1 MIRLA
6 DAMRR
11 GRYAVAAAWL
21 VAAALS
27 LAAVTGAFGARL
39 NDLLSNR
46 FDLPG
51 TESEHARSLLADHFG
66 QRPDS
71 GYTVVF
77 AGDIAPA
84 GQGQILK
91 RAASAVPDARLGP
104 VQRAGAGVAFAQ
116 IDTRLEPQQAQLR
129 VEPMRRAI
137 GAPEHSGSGRG
148 ICVPGPDRCSGRVYV
163 SGQVAI
169 NHDLLPVFDD
179 DLQRGEMIA
188 IPIAV
193 LVLLVVFGTLTAT
206 LVPLLMAAGT
216 VPVTLGLLWVLAHE
230 MNMAIYV
237 TNLVTLIGIAIAID
251 YSLLVVYRFREELL
265 GGADPGEALR
275 TTMRTAGHAVLFSGA
290 TVAIGLASL
299 VLIPL
304 PFIRSMGVGGLLIPL
319 VSIGAAMTLLPALL
333 AIFGSSLL
341 RMRVPL
347 IGLRPEGESGV
358 WARIAETIMR
368 RPALVAGITGG
379 FLVLCAL
386 PAPLLS
392 LTPGSSKGLPAQ
404 SQSVQG
410 LELLERTLGPGTITP
425 LIAVVDSGR
434 PGGIRAAAPA
444 IERFVKE
451 VRADPEVTIVQTP
464 TEPGLPT
471 YLPPDPS
478 GRYARIVVSTKHDY
492 GTDQAKKLALRVRHD
507 YVPEARFGTARVYAG
522 GGPPAGVDFI
532 DRAYGFFPWLV
543 LGVLALTYLVLMRAF
558 RSLLLPLKAVILN
571 LLSVGATY
579 GLLVAAF
586 RWGAG
591 GIIGL
596 PQANQIEAWIP
607 IFLFAMLFGL
617 SMDYEVF
624 LLSRMRELYDETGD
638 TERAVALGLVRTGR
652 IVTAAA
658 AIMVAA
664 FSGFMLGSLIGLVQF
679 GFGLAVAI
687 TIDATI
693 IRALLVPALMKLM
706 GEWNWY
712 LPQWL
717 ARLLRVPAGTR
728 TGPGV

>member
-1 MIRLA
+1 MVRLA
-6 DAMRR
+6 DLMLR

-21 VAAALS
+21 VAAVLS
-27 LAAVTGAFGARL
+27 LAAVTGVFGTKL

-51 TESEHARSLLADHFG
+51 TESEHARTLLADHFG

-71 GYTVVF
+71 AFTIVF
-77 AGDIAPA
+77 SGGIAPA
-84 GQGQILK
+84 AQEQALK
-91 RAASAVPDARLGP
+91 RAATALPDGRIGP
-104 VQRAGAGVAFAQ
+104 LQPAGPGLAFAQ
-116 IDTRLEPQQAQLR
+116 IDTRLEPQPASLR
-129 VEPMRRAI
+129 VERMRKAI
-137 GAPEHSGSGRG
+137 GAVSG
-148 ICVPGPDRCSGRVYV
+148 GRVYV

-169 NHDLLPVFDD
+169 NHDLQPVFDS
-179 DLQRGEMIA
+179 DLQRGEEIA

-193 LVLLVVFGTLTAT
+193 LILLIVFGTATAM

-216 VPVTLGLLWVLAHE
+216 VPVTLGLLWVVAHE

-251 YSLLVVYRFREELL
+251 YSLLVVYRFREELI
-265 GGADPGEALR
+265 GGSDTTEALR

-290 TVAIGLASL
+290 TVAIGLACL

-304 PFIRSMGVGGLLIPL
+304 PFIRSMGIGGLLIPL
-319 VSIGAAMTLLPALL
+319 VSIAAALTLLPALL
-333 AIFGSSLL
+333 AIFGTSLL
-341 RMRVPL
+341 RWRVPY
-347 IGLRPEGESGV
+347 IGLRPDGDGGI
-358 WARIAETIMR
+358 WGRIAETIMR
-368 RPALVAGITGG
+368 RPAIVAGLTGG
-379 FLVLCAL
+379 FLILLAL
-386 PAPLLS
+386 PAPFLS
-392 LTPGSSKGLPAQ
+392 LTPGSSKGLP
-404 SQSVQG
+404 SQSSAVQG
-410 LELLERTLGPGTITP
+410 LELLEKTLGPGTITP

-444 IERFVKE
+444 IRRLVTEL
-451 VRADPEVTIVQTP
+451 RADPEVTIVQTP
-464 TEPGLPT
+464 TDTGLPT
-471 YLPPDPS
+471 YVPPDPT

-492 GTDQAKKLALRVRHD
+492 GTDQAKKLTHRFRGT
-507 YVPEARFGTARVYAG
+507 YVPDARFGSARVYAG

-532 DRAYGFFPWLV
+532 NRAYGLFPWLV
-543 LGVLALTYLVLMRAF
+543 LGVLAVTYLVLMRAF

-579 GLLVAAF
+579 GLLVMTF
-586 RWGAG
+586 RWGFG
-591 GIIGL
+591 SIIGL

-607 IFLFAMLFGL
+607 MFQFAMLFGL

-638 TERAVALGLVRTGR
+638 TERAVALGLMRTGR

-658 AIMVAA
+658 GIMVAA

-679 GFGLAVAI
+679 GFGLAAAI

-712 LPQWL
+712 LPAWI
-717 ARLLRVPAGTR
+717 ARLLRLPEAVPGTR
-728 TGPGV
+728 SAPEV

>member
-1 MIRLA
+1 MIRFA
-6 DAMRR
+6 DAMQRA
-11 GRYAVAAAWL
+11 RYAVAAAWL
-21 VAAALS
+21 VAALLS
-27 LAAVTGAFGARL
+27 LVAVGGAFGTSL

-51 TESEHARSLLADHFG
+51 TESEQTRQLLADHFG

-71 GYTVVF
+71 GYTIVF
-77 AGDIAPA
+77 SGSIAPA
-84 GQGQILK
+84 AQADALK
-91 RAASAVPDARLGP
+91 RAASVVADARIGP
-104 VQRAGAGVAFAQ
+104 LQPAGPGVSFAQ
-116 IDTRLEPQQAQLR
+116 IDTRLEPQPAALR
-129 VEPMRRAI
+129 VERMRA
-137 GAPEHSGSGRG
+137 AVGSVNG
-148 ICVPGPDRCSGRVYV
+148 GRVYV

-169 NHDLLPVFDD
+169 NHDLQPVFDA
-179 DLQRGEMIA
+179 DLQRGEEIA

-193 LVLLVVFGTLTAT
+193 LVLLIVFGTATAT

-216 VPVTLGLLWVLAHE
+216 VPVTLGLLWILAHQ
-230 MNMAIYV
+230 MSMAIYV

-265 GGADPGEALR
+265 GGLDVTAALR

-290 TVAIGLASL
+290 TVAIGLACL

-319 VSIGAAMTLLPALL
+319 VSIFAAVTLLPALL

-341 RMRVPL
+341 RWRVPL
-347 IGLRPEGESGV
+347 IGLRPEGEGGA

-368 RPALVAGITGG
+368 RPALVAGVTAG

-392 LTPGSSKGLPAQ
+392 LTPGSSKGLP
-404 SQSVQG
+404 SQSEAVQG
-410 LELLERTLGPGTITP
+410 LKLLERTLGPGTITP

-434 PGGIRAAAPA
+434 AGGIGSAAPA
-444 IERFVKE
+444 IARLVDEAR
-451 VRADPEVTIVQTP
+451 RDPEVTIVQTP
-464 TEPGLPT
+464 GEPGRPT
-471 YLPPDPS
+471 YLSPDATR
-478 GRYARIVVSTKHDY
+478 RYARIVVSTRHDY
-492 GTDQAKKLALRVRHD
+492 GTDQAKKLALRFRHD
-507 YVPEARFGTARVYAG
+507 YVPRARFGSARVFTG

-532 DRAYGFFPWLV
+532 DRAYGVFPWLV
-543 LGVLALTYLVLMRAF
+543 LGVLAVTYLVLMRAF

-579 GLLVAAF
+579 GLLVVAF
-586 RWGAG
+586 RWGVG
-591 GIIGL
+591 GLIGL
-596 PQANQIEAWIP
+596 PQADQIEAWIP

-638 TERAVALGLVRTGR
+638 TERAVALGLMRTGR

-687 TIDATI
+687 AIDATI

-712 LPQWL
+712 LPRWL
-717 ARLLRVPAGTR
+717 ARLLRVEEGTR
-728 TGPGV
+728 SASRV

>member
-6 DAMRR
+6 DAMSR

-21 VAAALS
+21 VAAVFS
-27 LAAVTGAFGARL
+27 LAAVTGVFGTKL

-51 TESEHARSLLADHFG
+51 TESEQARSLLADHFG

-71 GYTVVF
+71 GYTIVF
-77 AGDIAPA
+77 SGDIPPA
-84 GQGQILK
+84 QQQALLR
-91 RAASAVPDARLGP
+91 RAASAVPDARIGP
-104 VQRAGAGVAFAQ
+104 LQTAGPGVTFAQ
-116 IDTRLEPQQAQLR
+116 IDTRLEPQEAQQR
-129 VEPMRRAI
+129 VEPMRQAL
-137 GAPEHSGSGRG
+137 GGTAHG
-148 ICVPGPDRCSGRVYV
+148 GRVYV

-169 NHDLLPVFDD
+169 NHDLKPVFDA
-179 DLQRGEMIA
+179 DLRRGEAIA
-188 IPIAV
+188 IPIAI
-193 LVLLVVFGTLTAT
+193 LVLLIVFGTLTAT

-216 VPVTLGLLWVLAHE
+216 VPVTLGLLWLLAHE

-265 GGADPGEALR
+265 GGSEASEALR

-290 TVAIGLASL
+290 TVAIGLACL

-319 VSIGAAMTLLPALL
+319 VSIAAALTLLPALL

-347 IGLRPEGESGV
+347 IGLRPEREGGV

-368 RPALVAGITGG
+368 RPALVAVLTGG

-392 LTPGSSKGLPAQ
+392 LTPGSSKGLPSQ

-425 LIAVVDSGR
+425 LIAVIDSGR
-434 PGGIRAAAPA
+434 RGGIRAAEPA
-444 IERFVKE
+444 IGRLVAKL
-451 VRADPEVTIVQTP
+451 RADPEVTIVQTP
-464 TEPGLPT
+464 GERGLPT
-471 YLPPDPS
+471 YLPPDPT
-478 GRYARIVVSTKHDY
+478 GRYARVVVSTRHDY

-507 YVPEARFGTARVYAG
+507 YVPAAGFGNARVYAG

-532 DRAYGFFPWLV
+532 DRAYGLFPWLV

-638 TERAVALGLVRTGR
+638 TERAVALGLMRTGR

-712 LPQWL
+712 LPLWL
-717 ARLLRVPAGTR
+717 ARLLRVPKGTR
-728 TGPGV
+728 TGSEV

>member
-1 MIRLA
+1 
-6 DAMRR
+6 MRR
-11 GRYAVAAAWL
+11 GRYAVVAAWL
-21 VAAALS
+21 VAAVLS
-27 LAAVTGAFGARL
+27 LAAVTGVFGTKL

-51 TESEHARSLLADHFG
+51 TESEHALSLLADHFG

-71 GYTVVF
+71 GYTIVF
-77 AGDIAPA
+77 EGGMAPA
-84 GQGQILK
+84 LQAAVLK
-91 RAASAVPDARLGP
+91 RAASAVPDARVGP
-104 VQRAGAGVAFAQ
+104 LQSAGPGLTFAQ
-116 IDTRLEPQQAQLR
+116 IDTRLEPQEAKGR

-137 GAPEHSGSGRG
+137 GTPAE
-148 ICVPGPDRCSGRVYV
+148 GRVYV

-169 NHDLLPVFDD
+169 NHDLQPVFDE
-179 DLQRGEMIA
+179 DLRRGEAIA
-188 IPIAV
+188 IPIAI

-216 VPVTLGLLWVLAHE
+216 VPVTLGLLWLLAHE

-265 GGADPGEALR
+265 GGSDSTQALR

-290 TVAIGLASL
+290 TVAIGLACL

-319 VSIGAAMTLLPALL
+319 VSIAAALTLLPALL

-341 RMRVPL
+341 RLRVPL
-347 IGLRPEGESGV
+347 IGLRPERDDGL

-368 RPALVAGITGG
+368 RPALVAGVTGG

-392 LTPGSSKGLPAQ
+392 LTPGSSEGLPSQA
-404 SQSVQG
+404 QSVQG

-425 LIAVVDSGR
+425 LVAVVDSGR
-434 PGGIRAAAPA
+434 PGGIRSAEPA
-444 IERFVKE
+444 IARLVAQ

-464 TEPGLPT
+464 GEPGLPT
-471 YLPPDPS
+471 YLPADPT
-478 GRYARIVVSTKHDY
+478 GRYARIVVATRHDY
-492 GTDQAKKLALRVRHD
+492 GTDQAKKLALRFRGD
-507 YVPEARFGTARVYAG
+507 YVPAAGFGSARVYAG

-532 DRAYGFFPWLV
+532 DRAYGAFPWLV
-543 LGVLALTYLVLMRAF
+543 VGVLALTYLVLMRAF

-579 GLLVAAF
+579 GLLVVAF

-596 PQANQIEAWIP
+596 PQTDQIEAWIP

-638 TERAVALGLVRTGR
+638 TERAVALGLMRTGR

-687 TIDATI
+687 AIDATL

-717 ARLLRVPAGTR
+717 ARALRVPPGTR
-728 TGPGV
+728 SGSGV

>member
-1 MIRLA
+1 MVRLA

-11 GRYAVAAAWL
+11 ARYVVGAVWL
-21 VAAALS
+21 IAAALS
-27 LAAVTGAFGARL
+27 LAAVNGAFGTKL

-51 TESEHARSLLADHFG
+51 TESGRARTLLAEHFG

-71 GYTVVF
+71 GYTIVF
-77 AGDIAPA
+77 SGDIAPTA
-84 GQGQILK
+84 QRSALK
-91 RAASAVPDARLGP
+91 RAASVLPDARVGPLQPAGLG
-104 VQRAGAGVAFAQ
+104 VWFAR
-116 IDTRLEPQQAQLR
+116 IGTRLEPQPAEAR
-129 VEPMRRAI
+129 VERMRRAI
-137 GAPEHSGSGRG
+137 GTVSGGR
-148 ICVPGPDRCSGRVYV
+148 IYV

-169 NHDLLPVFDD
+169 NRDLEPVFDA
-179 DLQRGEMIA
+179 DLQRGEAIA

-193 LVLLVVFGTLTAT
+193 LVLLIVFGTVSAT

-216 VPVTLGLLWVLAHE
+216 VPVTLGLLWILAHE

-265 GGADPGEALR
+265 GGANEREALR

-290 TVAIGLASL
+290 TVAIGLACL

-319 VSIGAAMTLLPALL
+319 VSIFAAMTLLPALL
-333 AIFGSSLL
+333 AVFGSSLL
-341 RMRVPL
+341 RLQVPL
-347 IGLRPEGESGV
+347 IGLRPDREGGV
-358 WARIAETIMR
+358 WGRIAETIMR
-368 RPALVAGITGG
+368 RPALVAGGTGG

-386 PAPLLS
+386 PAPFLS
-392 LTPGSSKGLPAQ
+392 LTPGSSKGLP
-404 SQSVQG
+404 SQASSVQG

-434 PGGIRAAAPA
+434 AGGIGQTEPA
-444 IERFVKE
+444 IRRLVKE
-451 VRADPEVTIVQTP
+451 LRADPEVTIVQAP
-464 TEPGLPT
+464 TETGPQT
-471 YLPPDPS
+471 YLPPDPT
-478 GRYARIVVSTKHDY
+478 GRYARVVVATRHDY
-492 GTDQAKKLALRVRHD
+492 GTDQAKKLAARVRNT
-507 YVPEARFGTARVYAG
+507 YVPRTDFGDARVYAG
-522 GGPPAGVDFI
+522 GGPPAGLDFI
-532 DRAYGFFPWLV
+532 NRAYGAFPWLV
-543 LGVLALTYLVLMRAF
+543 LGVLAVTYLVLMRAF

-579 GLLVAAF
+579 GLLVVAF
-586 RWGAG
+586 RWGFGAV
-591 GIIGL
+591 IGL
-596 PQANQIEAWIP
+596 PQADQIEAWIP

-638 TERAVALGLVRTGR
+638 TERAVALGLMRTGR

-706 GEWNWY
+706 GGWNWY
-712 LPQWL
+712 LPPWL
-717 ARLLRVPAGTR
+717 ARLLRVSPGTR
-728 TGPGV
+728 SA

>member
-6 DAMRR
+6 DLMQRT
-11 GRYAVAAAWL
+11 RYAVAAAWL
-21 VAAALS
+21 VAAVLS
-27 LAAVTGAFGARL
+27 LAAVTGAFGTKL

-51 TESEHARSLLADHFG
+51 TESEHARTLLADHFG

-71 GYTVVF
+71 AFTIVF
-77 AGDIAPA
+77 SGGIAPA
-84 GQGQILK
+84 AQEQALK
-91 RAASAVPDARLGP
+91 RAAGALPDGRIGP
-104 VQRAGAGVAFAQ
+104 LQPAGPGLAFAQ
-116 IDTRLEPQQAQLR
+116 IDTRLEPQPASLR
-129 VEPMRRAI
+129 VEGMREAI
-137 GAPEHSGSGRG
+137 GSVSG
-148 ICVPGPDRCSGRVYV
+148 GRVYV

-169 NHDLLPVFDD
+169 NHDLQPVFDS
-179 DLQRGEMIA
+179 DLRRGEEIA

-193 LVLLVVFGTLTAT
+193 LILLIVFGTATAM
-206 LVPLLMAAGT
+206 LVPLLMAGGT
-216 VPVTLGLLWVLAHE
+216 VPVTLGLLWVVAHE

-251 YSLLVVYRFREELL
+251 YSLLVVYRFREELI
-265 GGADPGEALR
+265 GGADTTKALH

-290 TVAIGLASL
+290 TVAIGLACL

-319 VSIGAAMTLLPALL
+319 VSIAAALTLLPALL
-333 AIFGSSLL
+333 AIFGASLL
-341 RMRVPL
+341 RLRVPF
-347 IGLRPEGESGV
+347 IGLRPDSEGGV
-358 WARIAETIMR
+358 WGRIAETIMR
-368 RPALVAGITGG
+368 RPAIVAGLTGG
-379 FLVLCAL
+379 FLILLAL

-392 LTPGSSKGLPAQ
+392 LTPGSSKGLPSQ
-404 SQSVQG
+404 SQAVQG
-410 LELLERTLGPGTITP
+410 LELLEHTLGPGTITP

-434 PGGIRAAAPA
+434 PGGIKGTFPA
-444 IERFVKE
+444 IRRLVAE
-451 VRADPEVTIVQTP
+451 VRADPEATIVQTP
-464 TEPGLPT
+464 TDAGLPT
-471 YLPPDPS
+471 YVPPDPT
-478 GRYARIVVSTKHDY
+478 GRYARVVVATKHDY
-492 GTDQAKKLALRVRHD
+492 GTDQAKKLAERFRRT
-507 YVPEARFGTARVYAG
+507 YVPDAHFGTARVYAG

-532 DRAYGFFPWLV
+532 NRAYGLFPWLV

-579 GLLVAAF
+579 GLLVMTF
-586 RWGAG
+586 RWGFG
-591 GIIGL
+591 SIIGL

-607 IFLFAMLFGL
+607 MFLFAMLFGL

-638 TERAVALGLVRTGR
+638 TERAVSLGLMRTGR

-679 GFGLAVAI
+679 GFGLAAAI
-687 TIDATI
+687 TIDVTI
-693 IRALLVPALMKLM
+693 VRALLVPALMKLM

-712 LPQWL
+712 LPAWI
-717 ARLLRVPAGTR
+717 ARLLRLPEAAPGTR
-728 TGPGV
+728 SAPEV

>member
-1 MIRLA
+1 
-6 DAMRR
+6 
-11 GRYAVAAAWL
+11 VAA
-21 VAAALS
+21 VIS
-27 LAAVTGAFGARL
+27 LAAVSGVFGTKL

-71 GYTVVF
+71 AFTIVF
-77 AGDIAPA
+77 EGGTSPQAQTAA
-84 GQGQILK
+84 LQ
-91 RAASAVPDARLGP
+91 RAARVLPHSRVGPLQSAGP
-104 VQRAGAGVAFAQ
+104 GLTFAQ
-116 IDTRLEPQQAQLR
+116 LDTTLEPQPAALR
-129 VEPMRRAI
+129 TEAI
-137 GAPEHSGSGRG
+137 RHAMGEGDGAGRT
-148 ICVPGPDRCSGRVYV
+148 YV

-169 NHDLLPVFDD
+169 NHDLEPVFDA
-179 DLQRGEMIA
+179 DLRRGEEIA
-188 IPIAV
+188 IPIAI
-193 LVLLVVFGTLTAT
+193 LVLLIVFGTATAT

-216 VPVTLGLLWVLAHE
+216 VPVTLGLLWVVAHE

-251 YSLLVVYRFREELL
+251 YSLLVVYRFREELI
-265 GGADPGEALR
+265 GGSDVRESLR

-290 TVAIGLASL
+290 TVAIGLACL

-319 VSIGAAMTLLPALL
+319 VSIGAALTLLPALL
-333 AIFGSSLL
+333 AIFGGSLL
-341 RMRVPL
+341 RLRVPL
-347 IGLRPEGESGV
+347 IGLRPDDDGGI

-368 RPALVAGITGG
+368 RPAIVAGLTAG
-379 FLVLCAL
+379 FLILLAL
-386 PAPLLS
+386 PAPYLS
-392 LTPGSSKGLPAQ
+392 LTPGSSKGLPSQ
-404 SQSVQG
+404 SQAVQG

-425 LIAVVDSGR
+425 LIAVVDSGHA
-434 PGGIRAAAPA
+434 GGIGQDAPA
-444 IERFVKE
+444 IRRLVDEL
-451 VRADPEVTIVQTP
+451 RADREVTIVQTP
-464 TEPGLPT
+464 TDVGLPT
-471 YLPPDPS
+471 YLPPDPT
-478 GRYARIVVSTKHDY
+478 GRYARIVVATKHDY
-492 GTDQAKKLALRVRHD
+492 GTDQAKKLAKRFRGT
-507 YVPEARFGTARVYAG
+507 YVPAARFDQPQGASGATARVYAG

-532 DRAYGFFPWLV
+532 DRAYGLFPWLV
-543 LGVLALTYLVLMRAF
+543 LGVLAVTYVVLMRAF
-558 RSLLLPLKAVILN
+558 RSLLLPLKAVLLN

-579 GLLVAAF
+579 GLLVMTF
-586 RWGAG
+586 RWGWG
-591 GIIGL
+591 GIVGL
-596 PQANQIEAWIP
+596 PQADQIEAWIP
-607 IFLFAMLFGL
+607 MFLFAMLFGL

-638 TERAVALGLVRTGR
+638 TERSVALGLMRTGR

-679 GFGLAVAI
+679 GFGLAAAI

-712 LPQWL
+712 LPAWI
-717 ARLLRVPAGTR
+717 ARILRVA
-728 TGPGV
+728 PGERVAMLSQGERGG

>member
-1 MIRLA
+1 
-6 DAMRR
+6 MRR
-11 GRYAVAAAWL
+11 ARYAVAAAWL
-21 VAAALS
+21 VAAVLS
-27 LAAVTGAFGARL
+27 LAAVTGAFGTNL

-51 TESEHARSLLADHFG
+51 TESEQTRSLLAEHFG

-71 GYTVVF
+71 GYTIVF
-77 AGDIAPA
+77 AGDVAPA
-84 GQGQILK
+84 AQSAALK
-91 RAASAVPDARLGP
+91 RAARVLPDARVGP
-104 VQRAGAGVAFAQ
+104 LQPAGPGLAFAQ
-116 IDTRLEPQQAQLR
+116 IDTRLEPQPAALR
-129 VEPMRRAI
+129 VEDMRTAI
-137 GAPEHSGSGRG
+137 GGVAG
-148 ICVPGPDRCSGRVYV
+148 GRVYV

-169 NHDLLPVFDD
+169 NHDLQPVFDA
-179 DLQRGEMIA
+179 DLQRGEAIA

-216 VPVTLGLLWVLAHE
+216 VPVTLGLLWLLAHE

-265 GGADPGEALR
+265 RGSATPEALR

-290 TVAIGLASL
+290 TVAIGLACL

-319 VSIGAAMTLLPALL
+319 VSISAALTLLPALL
-333 AIFGSSLL
+333 AVFGGSLL
-341 RMRVPL
+341 RLRVPL
-347 IGLRPEGESGV
+347 IGLRPERGGGV

-392 LTPGSSKGLPAQ
+392 LTPGSSKGLPSQ
-404 SQSVQG
+404 SESVQG

-434 PGGIRAAAPA
+434 AGGLVALRPA
-444 IERFVKE
+444 LERLVAE

-464 TEPGLPT
+464 TDAGLPT

-478 GRYARIVVSTKHDY
+478 GRYARIVVSTRHDY
-492 GTDQAKKLALRVRHD
+492 GTDQAKKLALRFRGT
-507 YVPEARFGTARVYAG
+507 YVPEAGFGSARVYAG

-532 DRAYGFFPWLV
+532 DRAYGAFPWLV
-543 LGVLALTYLVLMRAF
+543 AIVLLATYLVLMRAF

-579 GLLVAAF
+579 GLLVVAF
-586 RWGAG
+586 RWGWG
-591 GIIGL
+591 GVIGL
-596 PQANQIEAWIP
+596 PQADQIEAWIP

-638 TERAVALGLVRTGR
+638 TERAVALGLMHTGR

-687 TIDATI
+687 AIDATI

-706 GEWNWY
+706 GDWNWY
-712 LPQWL
+712 LPAWIG
-717 ARLLRVPAGTR
+717 RLLRVPADGSGTR
-728 TGPGV
+728 SPREV

>member
-1 MIRLA
+1 
-6 DAMRR
+6 
-11 GRYAVAAAWL
+11 
-21 VAAALS
+21 
-27 LAAVTGAFGARL
+27 
-39 NDLLSNR
+39 
-46 FDLPG
+46 
-51 TESEHARSLLADHFG
+51 
-66 QRPDS
+66 
-71 GYTVVF
+71 
-77 AGDIAPA
+77 
-84 GQGQILK
+84 
-91 RAASAVPDARLGP
+91 
-104 VQRAGAGVAFAQ
+104 
-116 IDTRLEPQQAQLR
+116 
-129 VEPMRRAI
+129 
-137 GAPEHSGSGRG
+137 
-148 ICVPGPDRCSGRVYV
+148 
-163 SGQVAI
+163 
-169 NHDLLPVFDD
+169 
-179 DLQRGEMIA
+179 
-188 IPIAV
+188 
-193 LVLLVVFGTLTAT
+193 
-206 LVPLLMAAGT
+206 
-216 VPVTLGLLWVLAHE
+216 
-230 MNMAIYV
+230 
-237 TNLVTLIGIAIAID
+237 
-251 YSLLVVYRFREELL
+251 
-265 GGADPGEALR
+265 
-275 TTMRTAGHAVLFSGA
+275 MRTAGHAVLFSGA
-290 TVAIGLASL
+290 TVAIGLACL

-319 VSIGAAMTLLPALL
+319 VSIAAALTLLPALL

-341 RMRVPL
+341 RLRVPL
-347 IGLRPEGESGV
+347 IGLRPEREGGV

-368 RPALVAGITGG
+368 RPALVAGVTGG

-392 LTPGSSKGLPAQ
+392 LTPGSSKGLPSQ

-425 LIAVVDSGR
+425 LDRGRRQRR
-434 PGGIRAAAPA
+434 PGGIAAAEPA
-444 IERFVKE
+444 IATARRGGARRSRGHD
-451 VRADPEVTIVQTP
+451 RADPERARPADV
-464 TEPGLPT
+464 
-471 YLPPDPS
+471 PP
-478 GRYARIVVSTKHDY
+478 ARPDGPLRAHRRRDRSTTTAPIRPRSSRMRFR
-492 GTDQAKKLALRVRHD
+492 GD
-507 YVPEARFGTARVYAG
+507 YVPAAGFGSARVYAG

-532 DRAYGFFPWLV
+532 DRAYGVFPWLV

-579 GLLVAAF
+579 GLLVVAF

-596 PQANQIEAWIP
+596 PQADQIEAWIP

-638 TERAVALGLVRTGR
+638 TERAVALGLMRTGR

-717 ARLLRVPAGTR
+717 ARLPCACPRERAPA
-728 TGPGV
+728 PGV

>member
-1 MIRLA
+1 MVRLA

-11 GRYAVAAAWL
+11 ARYAVAAAWL
-21 VAAALS
+21 IAAALS
-27 LAAVTGAFGARL
+27 LAAVSGAFGTNL

-51 TESEHARSLLADHFG
+51 TESDHARTLLADHFG
-66 QRPDS
+66 QRDDS
-71 GYTVVF
+71 GYTIVF
-77 AGDIAPA
+77 SGDSAPGA
-84 GQGQILK
+84 QAAALK
-91 RAASAVPDARLGP
+91 RAASVLPDARIGP
-104 VQRAGAGVAFAQ
+104 LQPAGPGVAFAH
-116 IDTRLEPQQAQLR
+116 IDTRLEPQPAALR

-137 GAPEHSGSGRG
+137 GTAGG
-148 ICVPGPDRCSGRVYV
+148 GRVYV

-169 NHDLLPVFDD
+169 NHDLEPVFDA
-179 DLQRGEMIA
+179 DLERGEAIA
-188 IPIAV
+188 IPIAI
-193 LVLLVVFGTLTAT
+193 LVLLIVFGTATAT

-216 VPVTLGLLWVLAHE
+216 VPVTLGVLWIVAHE
-230 MNMAIYV
+230 MSMAIYV

-265 GGADPGEALR
+265 SGAGEREALR
-275 TTMRTAGHAVLFSGA
+275 TTMLTAGHAVLFSGV
-290 TVAIGLASL
+290 TVAIGLALL

-319 VSIGAAMTLLPALL
+319 VSISAALTLLPALL
-333 AIFGSSLL
+333 AVFGSSLL
-341 RMRVPL
+341 RLRVPL
-347 IGLRPEGESGV
+347 IGLRPEREGGA

-368 RPALVAGITGG
+368 RPALVAGLTGG
-379 FLVLCAL
+379 FLILCSL
-386 PAPLLS
+386 PAPFLS
-392 LTPGSSKGLPAQ
+392 LTPGSSKNLP
-404 SQSVQG
+404 SQAESVQG
-410 LELLERTLGPGTITP
+410 LELLERTVGPGTITP

-434 PGGIRAAAPA
+434 AGGIRAAEPA
-444 IERFVKE
+444 IRRLVAD
-451 VRADPEVTIVQTP
+451 VRADPEVTIVQAP
-464 TEPGLPT
+464 TETSPGT
-471 YLPPDPS
+471 YLAPDPS
-478 GRYARIVVSTKHDY
+478 GRYARVVVATRHDY
-492 GTDQAKKLALRVRHD
+492 GTDEAKKLAGRFRD
-507 YVPEARFGTARVYAG
+507 SYVPRARFGSARVYAG

-532 DRAYGFFPWLV
+532 DRAYGVFPWLV
-543 LGVLALTYLVLMRAF
+543 LGVLGVTYIVLMCAF

-579 GLLVAAF
+579 GLLVVTF

-591 GIIGL
+591 GLIGL

-624 LLSRMRELYDETGD
+624 LLSRMRELYDESRD
-638 TERAVALGLVRTGR
+638 TERAVTLGLMRTGR

-687 TIDATI
+687 AIDATI

-706 GEWNWY
+706 GDWNWY
-712 LPQWL
+712 LPRRL
-717 ARLLRVPAGTR
+717 ARLLRVAEGTR
-728 TGPGV
+728 SAPEV